1 MNDIEFEQEL
11 NNLISKSIYKKL
23 KIYNCKCTRCS
34 SLFIANLDNIQCN
47 ICKNKNLNKID
58 IAYLDNEE
66 YLDFAESIYT
76 NEFIY
81 KIHNKKEENEIL
93 KREDFRKK
101 QENLDKIDLVENIE
115 QNEEVPVVKNK
126 SAIEKELFEEFNEK
140 TIERN
145 KEEKQENKLPEID
158 IDQYMKNFNE
168 NDVDDVDNIFNDDN
182 IFPSIPL

>member
-34 SLFIANLDNIQCN
+34 SLSIANLDNIQCN

-81 KIHNKKEENEIL
+81 KIHNKKEENEYTNI
-93 KREDFRKK
+93 KDFIWK
-101 QENLDKIDLVENIE
+101 DVYS
-115 QNEEVPVVKNK
+115 VKNILNSQK
-126 SAIEKELFEEFNEK
+126 SMLFLY
-140 TIERN
+140 TIV
-145 KEEKQENKLPEID
+145 KENKNYYIYKGSFNDRYNAVKDKHKFYGYIIAKYELNID
-158 IDQYMKNFNE
+158 T
-168 NDVDDVDNIFNDDN
+168 DNINL
-182 IFPSIPL
+182 IYI

>member
-1 MNDIEFEQEL
+1 MNNIEFEQEL

-34 SLFIANLDNIQCN
+34 SLSIANLDDIQCN

-81 KIHNKKEENEIL
+81 KIHNKKEENECTNI
-93 KREDFRKK
+93 KDFIWK
-101 QENLDKIDLVENIE
+101 DVYS
-115 QNEEVPVVKNK
+115 VKNILNSQK
-126 SAIEKELFEEFNEK
+126 SILFLY
-140 TIERN
+140 TIV
-145 KEEKQENKLPEID
+145 KENKNYYIYKGSFNDRYNAVKDKHKFYGYIIAKYELNID
-158 IDQYMKNFNE
+158 T
-168 NDVDDVDNIFNDDN
+168 DNINL
-182 IFPSIPL
+182 IYI

>member
-34 SLFIANLDNIQCN
+34 SLSIANLDDIQCN

-81 KIHNKKEENEIL
+81 KIHNKKEENECTNI
-93 KREDFRKK
+93 KDFIWK
-101 QENLDKIDLVENIE
+101 DVYS
-115 QNEEVPVVKNK
+115 VKNILNSQK
-126 SAIEKELFEEFNEK
+126 SMLFLY
-140 TIERN
+140 TIV
-145 KEEKQENKLPEID
+145 KENKNYYIYKGSFNDRYNIVKDKHKFYGYIIAKYELNID
-158 IDQYMKNFNE
+158 T
-168 NDVDDVDNIFNDDN
+168 DNINL
-182 IFPSIPL
+182 IYI

>member
-1 MNDIEFEQEL
+1 MNNIEFEQEL

-34 SLFIANLDNIQCN
+34 SLSIANLDNIQCN

-81 KIHNKKEENEIL
+81 KIHNKKEENECTNI
-93 KREDFRKK
+93 KDFIWK
-101 QENLDKIDLVENIE
+101 DIYS
-115 QNEEVPVVKNK
+115 VKNILNSQK
-126 SAIEKELFEEFNEK
+126 SMLFLY
-140 TIERN
+140 TIV
-145 KEEKQENKLPEID
+145 KENKNYYI
-158 IDQYMKNFNE
+158 YKGS
-168 NDVDDVDNIFNDDN
+168 FNDRYNAIKDRYKFYGYIIAKYELNIDTDN
-182 IFPSIPL
+182 VNLIYI

>member
-34 SLFIANLDNIQCN
+34 SLFIANLDDVQCN

-81 KIHNKKEENEIL
+81 KTHNKKEENECTNI
-93 KREDFRKK
+93 KDFIWK
-101 QENLDKIDLVENIE
+101 DVYS
-115 QNEEVPVVKNK
+115 VKNILNSQK
-126 SAIEKELFEEFNEK
+126 NMLFLY
-140 TIERN
+140 TIV
-145 KEEKQENKLPEID
+145 KENKNYYI
-158 IDQYMKNFNE
+158 YKGNFNDRYNAVKDKHKFYGYIITKYE
-168 NDVDDVDNIFNDDN
+168 LNIDTDNVNLIY
-182 IFPSIPL
+182 I

>member
-1 MNDIEFEQEL
+1 MNNIEFEQEL

-34 SLFIANLDNIQCN
+34 SLSIANLDNIQCN

-81 KIHNKKEENEIL
+81 KIHNKKEENECTNIKDFIWKDIYSVKSIL
-93 KREDFRKK
+93 NSQKSMLF
-101 QENLDKIDLVENIE
+101 LYTI
-115 QNEEVPVVKNK
+115 VK
-126 SAIEKELFEEFNEK
+126 
-140 TIERN
+140 
-145 KEEKQENKLPEID
+145 ENKNYYI
-158 IDQYMKNFNE
+158 YKGS
-168 NDVDDVDNIFNDDN
+168 FNDRYNTVKDKHKFYGYIIAKYELNIDTDN
-182 IFPSIPL
+182 VNLIYI

>member
-23 KIYNCKCTRCS
+23 KIYNCRCTRCS
-34 SLFIANLDNIQCN
+34 SLFIAYLDDIQCN

-81 KIHNKKEENEIL
+81 KTHNKKEENECTNI
-93 KREDFRKK
+93 KDFTWK
-101 QENLDKIDLVENIE
+101 DVYS
-115 QNEEVPVVKNK
+115 VKNILNSQK
-126 SAIEKELFEEFNEK
+126 DMLFLY
-140 TIERN
+140 TIV
-145 KEEKQENKLPEID
+145 KENKNYYI
-158 IDQYMKNFNE
+158 YKGNFNDRYNAVKDKHKFYGYIIAKYE
-168 NDVDDVDNIFNDDN
+168 LNIDTDNINL
-182 IFPSIPL
+182 IYI

>member
-34 SLFIANLDNIQCN
+34 SLSIANLDNIQCN

-81 KIHNKKEENEIL
+81 KIHNKKEENECTNI
-93 KREDFRKK
+93 KDFIWK
-101 QENLDKIDLVENIE
+101 DVYS
-115 QNEEVPVVKNK
+115 VKNILNSQK
-126 SAIEKELFEEFNEK
+126 SMLFLY
-140 TIERN
+140 TIV
-145 KEEKQENKLPEID
+145 KENKNYYI
-158 IDQYMKNFNE
+158 YRGNFNDRYNAVTDRHKFYGYIIAKYE
-168 NDVDDVDNIFNDDN
+168 LNIDTDNVNLIY
-182 IFPSIPL
+182 I

>member
-81 KIHNKKEENEIL
+81 KMHNKKEENECTNI
-93 KREDFRKK
+93 KDFISY
-101 QENLDKIDLVENIE
+101 L
-115 QNEEVPVVKNK
+115 
-126 SAIEKELFEEFNEK
+126 
-140 TIERN
+140 
-145 KEEKQENKLPEID
+145 
-158 IDQYMKNFNE
+158 
-168 NDVDDVDNIFNDDN
+168 
-182 IFPSIPL
+182 

>member
-1 MNDIEFEQEL
+1 MNDTEFEQEL

-34 SLFIANLDNIQCN
+34 SLFIANLDDIQCN

-81 KIHNKKEENEIL
+81 KIHNKKEENECTNI
-93 KREDFRKK
+93 KDFIWK
-101 QENLDKIDLVENIE
+101 DIYS
-115 QNEEVPVVKNK
+115 VKNILNSQK
-126 SAIEKELFEEFNEK
+126 SMLFLY
-140 TIERN
+140 TIV
-145 KEEKQENKLPEID
+145 KENKNYYI
-158 IDQYMKNFNE
+158 YKGNFNDRYNAIKDRHKFYGYIIAKYE
-168 NDVDDVDNIFNDDN
+168 LNIDTDNVNLIY
-182 IFPSIPL
+182 I

>member
-1 MNDIEFEQEL
+1 MNNIEFEQEL

-34 SLFIANLDNIQCN
+34 SLFIANLDDIQCN

-81 KIHNKKEENEIL
+81 KTHNKKEENECTNI
-93 KREDFRKK
+93 KDFIWK
-101 QENLDKIDLVENIE
+101 DVYS
-115 QNEEVPVVKNK
+115 VKNILNSQK
-126 SAIEKELFEEFNEK
+126 SMLFLY
-140 TIERN
+140 TIV
-145 KEEKQENKLPEID
+145 KENKTTSLISFLEKD
-158 IDQYMKNFNE
+158 LNKF
-168 NDVDDVDNIFNDDN
+168 
-182 IFPSIPL
+182 

>member
-34 SLFIANLDNIQCN
+34 SLSIANLDNIQCN

-81 KIHNKKEENEIL
+81 KIHNKKEENECTNI
-93 KREDFRKK
+93 KDFIWK
-101 QENLDKIDLVENIE
+101 DICS
-115 QNEEVPVVKNK
+115 VKNILNSQK
-126 SAIEKELFEEFNEK
+126 SILFLY
-140 TIERN
+140 TIV
-145 KEEKQENKLPEID
+145 KENKDYYI
-158 IDQYMKNFNE
+158 YKGNFNDRYNAVKDKHKFYGYIIAKYE
-168 NDVDDVDNIFNDDN
+168 LNIDTDNVNLIY
-182 IFPSIPL
+182 I

>member
-34 SLFIANLDNIQCN
+34 SLSIANLDNIQCN

-81 KIHNKKEENEIL
+81 KIHNKKEENECTNI
-93 KREDFRKK
+93 KDFIWK
-101 QENLDKIDLVENIE
+101 DVYS
-115 QNEEVPVVKNK
+115 VKNILNSQK
-126 SAIEKELFEEFNEK
+126 SMLFLY
-140 TIERN
+140 TIV
-145 KEEKQENKLPEID
+145 KENKNYYIYKGSFNDRYNAVKDRYKFYGYIIAKYELNID
-158 IDQYMKNFNE
+158 T
-168 NDVDDVDNIFNDDN
+168 DNINL
-182 IFPSIPL
+182 IYI

>member
-34 SLFIANLDNIQCN
+34 SLSIANLDNIQCN

-81 KIHNKKEENEIL
+81 KIHNKKEENECTNI
-93 KREDFRKK
+93 KDFIWK
-101 QENLDKIDLVENIE
+101 DVYS
-115 QNEEVPVVKNK
+115 VKNILNSQK
-126 SAIEKELFEEFNEK
+126 SMLFLY
-140 TIERN
+140 TIV
-145 KEEKQENKLPEID
+145 KENKNYYI
-158 IDQYMKNFNE
+158 YKGS
-168 NDVDDVDNIFNDDN
+168 FNDRYNAFKDRHKFYGYIIAKYELNIDTDN
-182 IFPSIPL
+182 VNLIYI

>member
-34 SLFIANLDNIQCN
+34 SLFIANLDDVQCN

-66 YLDFAESIYT
+66 YLDFSSSIYT

-81 KIHNKKEENEIL
+81 KIHNKKEENECTNI
-93 KREDFRKK
+93 KDFIWK
-101 QENLDKIDLVENIE
+101 DVYS
-115 QNEEVPVVKNK
+115 VKNILNSQK
-126 SAIEKELFEEFNEK
+126 SILFLY
-140 TIERN
+140 TIV
-145 KEEKQENKLPEID
+145 KENKNYYIYKGSFNDRYNAVKDKHKFYGYIIAKYELNID
-158 IDQYMKNFNE
+158 T
-168 NDVDDVDNIFNDDN
+168 DNINL
-182 IFPSIPL
+182 IYI